1 MNYLVAKALGYLG
14 QHDVRQQDMKKQ
26 GVGQQDVGQ
35 QRRWATKTS
44 GKKMLDNRTSGKTTL
59 TTLGDKD
66 VGQ

>member
-35 QRRWATKTS
+35 QRRQARRCW
-44 GKKMLDNRTSGKTTL
+44 TT
-59 TTLGDKD
+59 GHQAKRR
-66 VGQ
+66 